1 MFVISFKNGNDHPR
15 KDSFDEYYMPLVEI
29 KDFNS
34 LFDTKY
40 LFDKLVKNKDE
51 AYGKLVEMS
60 RNNYYTMGTS
70 LDYFYHQKYYNFIG
84 KDL

>member
-60 RNNYYTMGTS
+60 KNNYYTMG
-70 LDYFYHQKYYNFIG
+70 NFIRLFLSS
-84 KDL
+84 KILQFHW